1 MPGGHL
7 GHLGHLEYICIYISI
22 ILYSYTTI
30 LNVPVFLTVPVIPA
44 NTVLLP
50 AAVSY
55 LLDAL
60 GRKSSNALIPLALAF
75 P

>member
-30 LNVPVFLTVPVIPA
+30 LNVPVFLTVPAIPA

-55 LLDAL
+55 LRGAL